1 MRWYKIMSTNIPQK
15 VVGYSVGFWRNVHQ
29 RQNTNCIFT
38 EENFQDEISTN
49 NCTRRA
55 PFYFPIR
62 MDHNH
67 LFWSS
72 CVKALKEHASS
83 CTLLRFP
90 LERKIKSWSSL
101 IFCFPVEMAT
111 GVLNQIVRNV
121 QSRCP
126 EGCCQSATQTTGCM
140 FICSAFVLCSSLST
154 VVLKMQIVQCS
165 SLRIR
170 YSS

>member
-1 MRWYKIMSTNIPQK
+1 M
-15 VVGYSVGFWRNVHQ
+15 GFWRNVHQ

-38 EENFQDEISTN
+38 EENFQDEMSTN

-111 GVLNQIVRNV
+111 GVTRLCEMFNHVALGDAAKVLHRPQAPCLYALPLYSDHHFP
-121 QSRCP
+121 QSWKYVCRLFI
-126 EGCCQSATQTTGCM
+126 TTN
-140 FICSAFVLCSSLST
+140 T
-154 VVLKMQIVQCS
+154 
-165 SLRIR
+165 
-170 YSS
+170 